1 MTVSRIYV
9 VTAIGN
15 ADGRKKR
22 LVRAS
27 NATQAWRRVAEE
39 LITVDL
45 ATQDELVE
53 LAGAGVKVEE
63 ATNAAASA
71 TTGEKA

>member
-1 MTVSRIYV
+1 MSLKIYLVTTV
-9 VTAIGN
+9 GN
-15 ADGRKKR
+15 SDVRKRR

-39 LITVDL
+39 LVTVDM

-53 LAGAGVKVEE
+53 LAAAGVKVED
-63 ATNAAASA
+63 ANAPAAANPSN
-71 TTGEKA
+71 